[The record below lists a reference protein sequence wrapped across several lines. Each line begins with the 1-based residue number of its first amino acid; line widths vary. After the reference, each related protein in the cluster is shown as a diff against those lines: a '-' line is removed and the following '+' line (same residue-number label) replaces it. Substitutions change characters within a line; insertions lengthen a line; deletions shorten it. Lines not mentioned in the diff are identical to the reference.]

1 MNLKIKHL
9 EFFLEELNII
19 RKKYE
24 ELDLQKEQFN
34 VFTILRDES
43 DEVKLHSRFISSLLS
58 FQKKTQY
65 NYLDTFLKEID
76 SKFVYG
82 NNSLEIYPSYYYK
95 NEYKDID
102 ILLIDRLTQ
111 HAIIIENKIFARDSN
126 HEDEGQLEKY
136 YRIIVDEEKINEENV
151 EIYYMTLD
159 GHDPSEQSIFTSKK
173 YPQLKEKVC
182 CISYSNE
189 IKNWLIICAK
199 EAYNEPFQR
208 ETILQYLKLIK
219 NMTTDVD
226 IEERL
231 EIKQLIGE
239 SQNNL
244 KSAKLLIDNLK
255 HLHWHTISD
264 FWDNL
269 ASSLKSKGFELLS
282 QPQSEDF
289 DIIVHGGERKKK
301 QISLCIDIKTNYPFD
316 IHIEENYN
324 DCLGFGVSCDKQI
337 SKKTTKLFSELC
349 NKDEKYSCENNWYIV
364 NFPLSDIEEINSWFI
379 DNDATFQLIDP
390 NYQHQIINKI
400 VNKIEQFL
408 IDYEIVS
415 KL

>member
-65 NYLDTFLKEID
+65 LDTFLKEID
-76 SKFVYG
+76 SQFEYG
-82 NNSLEIYPSYYYK
+82 NNTLEIYPSYYYK

-111 HAIIIENKIFARDSN
+111 HAIIIENKIYARDSN

-136 YRIIVDEEKINEENV
+136 YCIIVDEEKINEKNV

-189 IKNWLIICAK
+189 IKNWLTICAK

-219 NMTTDVD
+219 TMTNDVD
-226 IEERL
+226 IEERI
-231 EIKQLIGE
+231 EIKRLIGE

-269 ASSLKSKGFELLS
+269 ADSLKAKGFEILS
-282 QPQSEDF
+282 QPQAEDF
-289 DIIVHGGERKKK
+289 DTIVHGGERKRK
-301 QISLCIDIKTNYPFD
+301 QVGLHIDFKTNLTFNA
-316 IHIEENYN
+316 HIEENYY
-324 DCLGFGVSCDKQI
+324 DQLGYGVKFAKQI
-337 SKKTTKLFSELC
+337 PKKTTKVFSELC
-349 NKDEKYSCENNWYIV
+349 EKFEKYSSDDKWAIV
-364 NFPLSDIEEINSWFI
+364 VYPLSEQEEILNSWEI
-379 DNDATFQLIDP
+379 ENDATFQIINP
-390 NYQHQIINKI
+390 EFQHQTINKI
-400 VNKIEQFL
+400 VRGIEQFL
-408 IDYEIVS
+408 IDYESINNR
-415 KL
+415 

>member
-1 MNLKIKHL
+1 M
-9 EFFLEELNII
+9 
-19 RKKYE
+19 
-24 ELDLQKEQFN
+24 
-34 VFTILRDES
+34 
-43 DEVKLHSRFISSLLS
+43 LS

-76 SKFVYG
+76 SQFEYG
-82 NNSLEIYPSYYYK
+82 NNTLEIYPSYYYK

-111 HAIIIENKIFARDSN
+111 HAIIIENKIYARDSN

-136 YRIIVDEEKINEENV
+136 YRIIVDEEKINEKNV

-189 IKNWLIICAK
+189 IKNWLTICAK

-219 NMTTDVD
+219 TMTNDVD
-226 IEERL
+226 IEERI
-231 EIKQLIGE
+231 EIKRLIGE

-269 ASSLKSKGFELLS
+269 ADSLKAKGFEILS
-282 QPQSEDF
+282 QPQAEDF
-289 DIIVHGGERKKK
+289 DTIVHGGERKRK
-301 QISLCIDIKTNYPFD
+301 QVCLHIDFKTNLTFNA
-316 IHIEENYN
+316 HIEENYY
-324 DCLGFGVSCDKQI
+324 DQLGYGVNFAKQI
-337 SKKTTKLFSELC
+337 PKKTTKVFSELC
-349 NKDEKYSCENNWYIV
+349 EKFEKYSSDDKWAIV
-364 NFPLSDIEEINSWFI
+364 VYPLSEQEELNSWEI
-379 DNDATFQLIDP
+379 ENDATFQMINP
-390 NYQHQIINKI
+390 EFQHQTINKI
-400 VNKIEQFL
+400 VRGIEQFL
-408 IDYEIVS
+408 IDYESINNR
-415 KL
+415 